1 MKKSTKGKGGEDMD
15 NQKSKAHGFGGGGF
29 SIDIEESDRK
39 PIFRLITLDFPPGT
53 TKEEKDKIVDDF
65 KRTQEA
71 PSYVKVCHEYKIAIE
86 ICD

>member
-1 MKKSTKGKGGEDMD
+1 MAVMRQNIKGKGGEDMN
-15 NQKSKAHGFGGGGF
+15 NQKAKAHGFSGGGF
-29 SIDIEESDRK
+29 SIDTEESDRK

-71 PSYVKVCHEYKIAIE
+71 LSLIHI
-86 ICD
+86 